1 VNKKFTPSYFI
12 KGIYCNTVIFDIELK
27 QSYVKGKEI
36 MDVSPKEIITV
47 RSLTKI
53 FQSHIVVNDMNFSL
67 YPGDVFGLIGPNG
80 AGKTTTLRILATLLK
95 KDGGEVEIK
104 GISLT
109 YMSPCDNLKKI
120 RRLVGFMPDFLGLY
134 DNLLVNEYL
143 DFFARAFSIEEE
155 LRPFVIDEALETAGI
170 TELKNREIEKLSRG
184 MKQRLSLARILLHNP
199 SILLLDEPA
208 SGLDPRARMELR
220 DIIKDLKRKG
230 KTIIISS
237 HILEDIEDFCNRI
250 GIIEGGRMIKF
261 EDKEMLKMESV
272 DYVLYRI
279 SLLDRREEARDFLSS
294 QEQVRHLIWEGE
306 DLSFEFLG
314 GDRDAALLLKELMSR
329 DFNIVSFSREKP
341 GLEDVYLKYTDIRS
355 DN

>member
-1 VNKKFTPSYFI
+1 
-12 KGIYCNTVIFDIELK
+12 
-27 QSYVKGKEI
+27 
-36 MDVSPKEIITV
+36 MDESPEEIITV
-47 RSLTKI
+47 RGLTKM
-53 FQSHIVVNDMNFSL
+53 FQSHIVVNDMSFSL

-95 KDGGEVEIK
+95 KDGGEVDIN

-109 YMSPCDNLKKI
+109 YISPYENLKKI
-120 RRLVGFMPDFLGLY
+120 RKLVGFMPDFLGLY
-134 DNLLVNEYL
+134 DNLLVSEYL

-170 TELKNREIEKLSRG
+170 TELKNMEIETLSRG

-208 SGLDPRARMELR
+208 SGLDPRARIELR
-220 DIIKDLKRKG
+220 DIIKDLRRKG

-250 GIIEGGRMIKF
+250 GIIEGGKMIKF
-261 EDKEMLKMESV
+261 EDKDSLKKEIS
-272 DYVLYRI
+272 DYTIYLI
-279 SLLDRREEARDFLSS
+279 SLLDRREEARDFLAS
-294 QEQVRHLIWEGE
+294 QKLIRHLIWEGD

-314 GDRDAALLLKELMSR
+314 DDKEATLLLKELMSQ

-341 GLEDVYLKYTDIRS
+341 KLEDIYLKYTDVKA
-355 DN
+355 N